1 MSHQPTLRPGHRLNH
16 ALLIERV
23 LGQGGMGTV
32 YLAHD
37 ELLDR
42 RVAVKVLDHV
52 PDLETAAL
60 KTLLEG
66 RAAARV
72 VHPHVVAVHALGDVG
87 GVPFIEMEYVD
98 GGSLRQH
105 LRGDPPGRALAA
117 TWLAQ
122 LASALT
128 TAHEAGVVHCDVKPE
143 NVMLKKRAQLA
154 KLADFGLARSQTDG
168 RAHEPL
174 SHGTM
179 AYLAPELLH
188 GPPTPASDQFALAV
202 MAVELLAGKRPA
214 RPQTDEPPQLPDDL
228 DVPPKA
234 RQVLQ
239 RARAVQPSQRFGS
252 TAIFVDALLR
262 ALGLPHL
269 RGPLVGMPDID
280 PGNTSKT
287 SSELPVPMLSIAL
300 HPLGVAEQILAVLAV
315 LPSGYPGALREALGA
330 TPPPDMLAELKR
342 AGQIE
347 GVADDWRWSAPQ
359 SRESALRRLSPR
371 QRRQVCARVAMA
383 VETCGQK
390 REATRE
396 DATRLYL
403 AARRLRDAARL
414 AQESAATAK
423 TALTRDHHL
432 ARAVALLTSQ
442 TEPGPWLAALNVRI
456 DWLLACGWLA
466 AARGPLAEAQGVMA
480 DAGLAGGDPLRLRL
494 NMAAARLRA
503 ATGDPQG
510 AAQGLARIIGQLP
523 ANTRAPLRLEMLAA
537 YGAGLTAAGQA
548 EQAWTLLAPHVGHSD
563 APTPDDAVAALSEL
577 RLAAAGALLRLQH
590 ADHAALLANQALA
603 SAEELGH
610 SLLAARCLLALADV
624 AQLQGQRERQALWLA
639 RAAKLLQALGP
650 TELTGAWHL
659 RQADALLTQQQP
671 LAALG
676 HVERAAACFAVL
688 GLTRHDAAI
697 TALRSAIGVPTAN

>member
-1 MSHQPTLRPGHRLNH
+1 MALPQLRPGHRLNH
-16 ALLIERV
+16 ALLIESV

-42 RVAVKVLDHV
+42 RVAVKVLDRMA
-52 PDLETAAL
+52 DMESAAL

-72 VHPHVVAVHALGDVG
+72 VHPHVVAVHGIGDIA

-98 GGSLRQH
+98 GGSLRQK
-105 LRGDPPGRALAA
+105 LRGTPPPRGLVA

-128 TAHEAGVVHCDVKPE
+128 TAHETGVVHCDVKPE
-143 NVMLKKRAQLA
+143 NVMLKKRGQLA
-154 KLADFGLARSQTDG
+154 KLADFGLARSQADG

-188 GPPTPASDQFALAV
+188 SPPTPASDQFALAV
-202 MAVELLAGKRPA
+202 MAVELLAGKRPTRA
-214 RPQTDEPPQLPDDL
+214 NPEEAPALPDDL

-234 RQVLQ
+234 MDVLQ
-239 RARAVQPSQRFGS
+239 RALAQVPSQRYAS
-252 TAIFVDALLR
+252 AAVFVDALLR
-262 ALGLPHL
+262 ALGLAHL
-269 RGPLVGMPDID
+269 RGPLVGMPDIA
-280 PGNTSKT
+280 PEETSRT
-287 SSELPVPMLSIAL
+287 SSDLPVPMLSIAL
-300 HPLGVAEQILAVLAV
+300 HPLSVADQVMAVLAV

-330 TPPPDMLAELKR
+330 VPPPEVLAELKR
-342 AGQIE
+342 TGQIE
-347 GVADDWRWSAPQ
+347 GLADEWRWASPQ
-359 SRESALRRLSPR
+359 PRESALRRLAPR

-390 REATRE
+390 RESTRE
-396 DATRLYL
+396 DATRLFL
-403 AARRLRDAARL
+403 AARRLKDAARL

-442 TEPGPWLAALNVRI
+442 TEPKPWLAALNVRI

-466 AARGPLAEAQGVMA
+466 AARGPLAEAQGVLA
-480 DAGLAGGDPLRLRL
+480 DATLPSDDPLRLRL
-494 NMAAARLRA
+494 NVAAARLRA

-510 AAQGLARIIGQLP
+510 AAQGLARILGQLP
-523 ANTRAPLRLEMLAA
+523 EATTPRARLELLAA
-537 YGAGLTAAGQA
+537 YGAALRAAGDPA
-548 EQAWTLLAPHVGHSD
+548 QAWAIIQPHVGH
-563 APTPDDAVAALSEL
+563 AETPVADDAQAALAAL
-577 RLAAAGALLRLQH
+577 RLVSADALLRLER
-590 ADHAALLANQALA
+590 ADHAALLAGQALA
-603 SAEELGH
+603 SAEEMGDTLV
-610 SLLAARCLLALADV
+610 AARCLLTLAD
-624 AQLQGQRERQALWLA
+624 AARALGQRDRQAQWLN

-659 RQADALLTQQQP
+659 RQAEALLQAKQP

-688 GLTRHDAAI
+688 GLTRHDATVAGMR
-697 TALRSAIGVPTAN
+697 AAIGLPVGL

>member
-1 MSHQPTLRPGHRLNH
+1 MPQPTLRPGHQLNH
-16 ALLIERV
+16 ALKIERV

-52 PDLETAAL
+52 ADAETAAL

-72 VHPHVVAVHALGDVG
+72 VHPHVVAVHGIGDIS
-87 GVPFIEMEYVD
+87 GVPFIEMEYVE
-98 GGSLRQH
+98 GGSLRQQ
-105 LRGDPPGRALAA
+105 LRGDPPGRGLVG

-143 NVMLKKRAQLA
+143 NVMLKNRGHVA

-179 AYLAPELLH
+179 AYLAPELLE
-188 GPPTPASDQFALAV
+188 GPPTAASDQFALAV
-202 MAVELLAGKRPA
+202 MAVELLAGKRPTRA
-214 RPQTDEPPQLPDDL
+214 RPEDMPELPKEL
-228 DVPPKA
+228 NVPEKA
-234 RQVLQ
+234 REALM
-239 RARAVQPSQRFGS
+239 RALSAQPTQRFSS
-252 TAIFVDALLR
+252 TAVFVDVLLR
-262 ALGLPHL
+262 ALGLANL
-269 RGPLVGMPDID
+269 RGPLVGMPDVD
-280 PGNTSKT
+280 PGDTSKT

-300 HPLGVAEQILAVLAV
+300 HPLGVADQVLAVLAV
-315 LPSGYPGALREALGA
+315 MPSGYPGALREALGTVA
-330 TPPPDMLAELKR
+330 PPEVLAELKR
-342 AGQIE
+342 AGQID
-347 GVADDWRWSAPQ
+347 GVADEWRWASPQ
-359 SRESALRRLSPR
+359 PRESALRRLTPR
-371 QRRQVCARVAMA
+371 QRRQVCARVALA

-390 REATRE
+390 RESTRE

-442 TEPGPWLAALNVRI
+442 TEPAPWLAALNVRI

-480 DAGLAGGDPLRLRL
+480 DSGLASTDPLRLRL
-494 NMAAARLRA
+494 NVAAARLRA

-510 AAQGLARIIGQLP
+510 AAHGLARIMGHLSEK
-523 ANTRAPLRLEMLAA
+523 TRLAVRLELLTA
-537 YGAGLTAAGQA
+537 YGAALTAAGQA
-548 EQAWTLLAPHVGHSD
+548 EPAWTLLAPHVGHAY
-563 APTPDDAVAALSEL
+563 APTPDEATAALAEL
-577 RLAAAGALLRLQH
+577 RLAAADARLRLNH
-590 ADHAALLANQALA
+590 TDHAALLAGQALA
-603 SAEELGH
+603 SAEELGDT
-610 SLLAARCLLALADV
+610 LLAARCLLLLADV
-624 AQLQGQRERQALWLA
+624 ARAMAQRERQGQWLA

-650 TELTGAWHL
+650 TELTGVWHL
-659 RQADALLTQQQP
+659 RQAELLLENQQP
-671 LAALG
+671 WVALG

-688 GLTRHDAAI
+688 GLTRHDAAVA
-697 TALRSAIGVPTAN
+697 ALRAAIGLPPTG

>member
-1 MSHQPTLRPGHRLNH
+1 MSHAPLRSGHQLTH
-16 ALLIERV
+16 ALRIERV

-42 RVAVKVLDHV
+42 HVAVKVLDHV
-52 PDLETAAL
+52 TDVESAAL

-72 VHPHVVAVHALGDVG
+72 VHPHVVAVHGLGDVD
-87 GVPFIEMEYVD
+87 GVPYIEMEYVD
-98 GGSLRQH
+98 GGSLRQY
-105 LRGDPPGRALAA
+105 LRGDPPARGLVA

-143 NVMLKKRAQLA
+143 NVMLKKRALA
-154 KLADFGLARSQTDG
+154 TKLADFGLARSQQDG

-179 AYLAPELLH
+179 AYLAPELLL

-202 MAVELLAGKRPA
+202 MAVELLAGVRPTRE
-214 RPQTDEPPQLPDDL
+214 RPEDPPQLPDEL
-228 DVPPKA
+228 NVPQKA
-234 RQVLQ
+234 REALL
-239 RARAVQPSQRFGS
+239 RGLAAQPNQRFAS
-252 TAIFVDALLR
+252 AAVFVDALLR
-262 ALGLPHL
+262 ALGLANL

-280 PGNTSKT
+280 PGDTSKT
-287 SSELPVPMLSIAL
+287 SSELPVPMLSVAL
-300 HPLGVAEQILAVLAV
+300 HPLSVADQVLAVLAV
-315 LPSGYPGALREALGA
+315 LPSGYPGALREALGT
-330 TPPPDMLAELKR
+330 TPPADVLAELKR
-342 AGQIE
+342 SGQVDGI
-347 GVADDWRWSAPQ
+347 GDDWRWASAQP
-359 SRESALRRLSPR
+359 RESALRRLAPR

-390 REATRE
+390 RETTRE

-423 TALTRDHHL
+423 NALTRDHHL

-456 DWLLACGWLA
+456 DWLLASGWLT

-480 DAGLAGGDPLRLRL
+480 DASLTAGDPTRLRL
-494 NMAAARLRA
+494 NIAAARLRA
-503 ATGDPQG
+503 ATGDPAG
-510 AAQGLARIIGQLP
+510 AAHGLSRLLSHMP
-523 ANTRAPLRLEMLAA
+523 EKTRPTLRLELFAA
-537 YGAGLTAAGQA
+537 YGAALTSAGQA
-548 EQAWTLLAPHVGHSD
+548 EQAWEAVSPHVGH
-563 APTPDDAVAALSEL
+563 AEAQADDAVGALAAL
-577 RLAAAGALLRLQH
+577 RLVAAGALLRLQQ
-590 ADHAALLANQALA
+590 ADHAALLASQALA
-603 SAEELGH
+603 SAEELGDTLV
-610 SLLAARCLLALADV
+610 SARALLMLAD
-624 AQLQGQRERQALWLA
+624 AAHALGQRERRTQWLN

-650 TELTGAWHL
+650 TEWTGRWHM
-659 RQADALLTQQQP
+659 RQAEAFLETQQP
-671 LAALG
+671 FAALS
-676 HVERAAACFAVL
+676 HVEHAAACFAVL
-688 GLTRHDAAI
+688 GLSRHDTAI
-697 TALRSAIGVPTAN
+697 AALRAAVGQPFQA